1 MIRIIIIPKSING
14 NSSNNDN
21 NKYFNDNNKDK
32 AYD

>member
-14 NSSNNDN
+14 NSNNDN